1 VTFSASRDERDAV
14 ARLFYVRGAGE
25 RRAALLALLLTPSS
39 AAELKAWR
47 EANAGVADAE
57 RIRTDI
63 DQLSAAIRLPVYEVM
78 LERSRDAPLAE
89 RQSLVE
95 GARRLMGADGQVSP
109 LDRLR
114 WLVMRHRLGE
124 APHVPPLPG
133 LAGGERALAPET
145 AADFA
150 VLTAFLA
157 RVLPEPAGDG
167 GIGEAGAAW
176 HARAMLPWAEALAD
190 SGGAAAWCEPPDG
203 GRLVSAIRAVQGLS
217 WMVRPVLLRAWVD
230 ALPVPGV
237 ASLNEDAADA
247 LRLAATLLDVP
258 LPQALAGR
266 YLEPGWN

>member
-1 VTFSASRDERDAV
+1 
-14 ARLFYVRGAGE
+14 
-25 RRAALLALLLTPSS
+25 
-39 AAELKAWR
+39 
-47 EANAGVADAE
+47 VADAE
-57 RIRTDI
+57 RIHADI
-63 DQLSAAIRLPVYEVM
+63 DQLSAAIRLPAYEVM
-78 LERSRDAPLAE
+78 LERWRDAPLAE
-89 RQSLVE
+89 RRSLVE
-95 GARRLMGADGQVSP
+95 GARRLVGADGQVRP

-133 LAGGERALAPET
+133 TAAGEPALAPET

-157 RVLPEPAGDG
+157 RVLPETAVDG

-176 HARAMLPWAEALAD
+176 HARAMLPWAEELSD
-190 SGGAAAWCEPPDG
+190 SVGAGAGVGGEPPDG
-203 GRLVSAIRAVQGLS
+203 GWLVSAIRSVQGLS

-230 ALPVPGV
+230 ALPAPGV
-237 ASLNEDAADA
+237 AGLNEDAADA

-258 LPQALAGR
+258 LPLPLAGR